1 VSWQRARHVADRL
14 PADDPDR
21 TSMRIAP
28 RTLLCGTAW
37 RVSASAAHT
46 GFDELRDLAAAAGD
60 KVSLAIGM
68 TGLLMTQALHDRP
81 RESSRLASE
90 FTGLL
95 ESIGDPTLMLGL
107 SFAAITAK
115 YFAGEMTEILRL
127 AQRAIDLAEGDPT
140 KGNLIVGSPLA
151 FAIDGRAGARWALG
165 LAGWRDDFDQAIAVA
180 GAVDPMLQVILI
192 ADYYTLAL
200 LNGSLLPDATALRDT
215 AEALA
220 IAERFGDD
228 PALFMAL
235 EARGI
240 VLVHQDGPQREHGFD
255 LLAQVR
261 EAGLQ
266 KRISLLVVPVVDI
279 QIAKER
285 LRTGDLD
292 GAIELS
298 RTVIDD
304 LFSRGEMI
312 YRGPATSVLVE
323 ALLRRNADGDVQ
335 QAQAAIDRLAAVPTE
350 PGFVL
355 HELPLLRLRALLARA
370 HGDEAA
376 YHDYRDRY
384 HDMATS
390 LGFEG
395 HMAWAEAMT

>member
-1 VSWQRARHVADRL
+1 
-14 PADDPDR
+14 
-21 TSMRIAP
+21 
-28 RTLLCGTAW
+28 
-37 RVSASAAHT
+37 
-46 GFDELRDLAAAAGD
+46 
-60 KVSLAIGM
+60 
-68 TGLLMTQALHDRP
+68 
-81 RESSRLASE
+81 
-90 FTGLL
+90 
-95 ESIGDPTLMLGL
+95 MLFR
-107 SFAAITAK
+107 S
-115 YFAGEMTEILRL
+115 
-127 AQRAIDLAEGDPT
+127 
-140 KGNLIVGSPLA
+140 
-151 FAIDGRAGARWALG
+151 
-165 LAGWRDDFDQAIAVA
+165 
-180 GAVDPMLQVILI
+180 
-192 ADYYTLAL
+192 
-200 LNGSLLPDATALRDT
+200 GSLLPDATALRDT

-228 PALFMAL
+228 PALFVAL

-266 KRISLLVVPVVDI
+266 ERISLGVVPVVDI

-298 RTVIDD
+298 RAVIDD
-304 LFSRGEMI
+304 LCSRGEML
-312 YRGPATSVLVE
+312 YRGPPTSVLVE

-355 HELPLLRLRALLARA
+355 HELPLLRLGALLARA
-370 HGDEAA
+370 HGDDTG
-376 YHDYRDRY
+376 YRDYRDRY
-384 HDMATS
+384 RAMATS

-395 HMAWAEAMT
+395 HMKWGEEMP

>member
-1 VSWQRARHVADRL
+1 
-14 PADDPDR
+14 
-21 TSMRIAP
+21 M
-28 RTLLCGTAW
+28 
-37 RVSASAAHT
+37 
-46 GFDELRDLAAAAGD
+46 
-60 KVSLAIGM
+60 
-68 TGLLMTQALHDRP
+68 
-81 RESSRLASE
+81 
-90 FTGLL
+90 
-95 ESIGDPTLMLGL
+95 
-107 SFAAITAK
+107 
-115 YFAGEMTEILRL
+115 
-127 AQRAIDLAEGDPT
+127 
-140 KGNLIVGSPLA
+140 A

-200 LNGSLLPDATALRDT
+200 LNGSRLPDAAALRDT
-215 AEALA
+215 ADALA

-240 VLVHQDGPQREHGFD
+240 VLVHQDGPSREHGFD

-266 KRISLLVVPVVDI
+266 KRISLIVVPVVDL
-279 QIAKER
+279 QIAKDR

-298 RTVIDD
+298 QTVIDD

-312 YRGPATSVLVE
+312 YRGPPTSVLVE
-323 ALLRRNADGDVQ
+323 ALLRRNADGDVAH
-335 QAQAAIDRLAAVPTE
+335 AQAAIDRLAAVPTE

-355 HELPLLRLRALLARA
+355 HELPLLRLRALLACA
-370 HGDEAA
+370 HGDDTG
-376 YHDYRDRY
+376 YRDYRDRY
-384 HDMATS
+384 RAMATS

-395 HMAWAEAMT
+395 HMKWAEAMP